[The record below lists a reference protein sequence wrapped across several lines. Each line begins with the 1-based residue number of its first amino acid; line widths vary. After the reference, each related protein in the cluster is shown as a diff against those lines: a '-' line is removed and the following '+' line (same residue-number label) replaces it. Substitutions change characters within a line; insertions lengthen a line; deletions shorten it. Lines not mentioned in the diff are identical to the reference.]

1 MKIELGHIVEA
12 TEVELME
19 YYLTRGWDD
28 IMSFPDFLE
37 RMKASGCKV
46 NEYSDEDLKNYEKS
60 I

>member
-1 MKIELGHIVEA
+1 MKIKDGKIVEA
-12 TEVELME
+12 TENELFD

-37 RMKASGCKV
+37 RMKQSGCKV